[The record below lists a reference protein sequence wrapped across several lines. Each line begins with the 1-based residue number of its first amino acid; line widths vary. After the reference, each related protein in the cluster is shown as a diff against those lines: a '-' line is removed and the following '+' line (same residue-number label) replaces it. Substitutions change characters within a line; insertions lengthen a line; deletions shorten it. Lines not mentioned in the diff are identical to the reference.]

1 MNENLDLELGHVEEI
16 DREGINNDSKNSSE
30 NIIDYK
36 RIFHRFDLIDCL
48 WMCSGCYIFKKNN
61 K

>member
-1 MNENLDLELGHVEEI
+1 MNENTDLELGNVEEI
-16 DREGINNDSKNSSE
+16 DRECTNNYSKNSSE
-30 NIIDYK
+30 NIIYYK
-36 RIFHRFDLIDCL
+36 RIFQRFDLIDCL

>member
-1 MNENLDLELGHVEEI
+1 MNENKDLELGHVEEI

-36 RIFHRFDLIDCL
+36 RIFERFDLIDCL